1 MTDCNLCRSTF
12 DGATHTRWR
21 KDGHEIVECPSC
33 GLLFRAEL
41 PSRAELD
48 EIYAAS
54 YFSSGVSDLAGQGYL
69 DYVAGEESRRA
80 AARRRLGRLELVT
93 GRGRVLDVGAAAGFF
108 VVEAESRGWDAQGV
122 DVSAAMVDWGREHLG
137 VRLDRGD
144 MHELGLEP
152 GFFDVVTMWDYIEH
166 SRDPAADILAA
177 RALLRP
183 GGILALST
191 GDAASLVARV
201 SGRRWHL
208 LTPRHHNFFFT
219 VRTIAALLDRNGFR
233 VLSEDHPG
241 GSYPLAYLTH
251 KLRTVADV
259 APVRA
264 LAARAERSWLAE
276 LRVPVNLFDIV
287 TVIAQTNPTAE

>member
-1 MTDCNLCRSTF
+1 MTDCNLCGFAFEASTC
-12 DGATHTRWR
+12 TRWR
-21 KDGHEIVECPSC
+21 KDGYQIVECPSC

-54 YFSSGVSDLAGQGYL
+54 YFSSAVSDLSGQGYL
-69 DYVAGEESRRA
+69 DYVADAESHRA
-80 AARRRLGRLELVT
+80 AARRRLDRIERLTRPGRL
-93 GRGRVLDVGAAAGFF
+93 LDVGAAAGFF
-108 VVEAESRGWDAQGV
+108 VAEAGNRGWAARGV
-122 DVSAAMVDWGREHLG
+122 DVSAAMVDWGREELG

-152 GFFDVVTMWDYIEH
+152 AGFDAVTMWDYIEH
-166 SRDPAADILAA
+166 SRDPAADILAT
-177 RALLRP
+177 RALLAP

-191 GDAASLVARV
+191 GDAASVVARV

-208 LTPRHHNFFFT
+208 LTPRHHNFFFSA
-219 VRTIAALLDRNGFR
+219 RTIAALLERSGFR
-233 VLSEDHPG
+233 VLSAAHPG
-241 GSYPLAYLTH
+241 AYYPLAYLAH
-251 KLRTVADV
+251 KLRTVADT

-264 LAARAERSWLAE
+264 LAARAERSSLAE

-287 TVIAQTNPTAE
+287 TVVARTTSIAE